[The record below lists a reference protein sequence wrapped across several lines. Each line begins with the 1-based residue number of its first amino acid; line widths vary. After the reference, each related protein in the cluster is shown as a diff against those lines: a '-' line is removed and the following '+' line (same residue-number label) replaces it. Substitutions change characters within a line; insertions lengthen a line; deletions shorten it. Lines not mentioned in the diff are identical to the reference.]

1 MFPVTVTLHDA
12 AQLTAV
18 MAALGAKSV
27 SFDESTKVVAPKS
40 SSSTSKP
47 DQPKQEKSNPATG
60 AAAAT
65 TTAPGTVAAI
75 PEEKADP
82 KPAAAAT
89 GQVQAG
95 AQTASSDVAMTE
107 ADLTKVVVATVARV
121 GKEATLDVLQTQ
133 FGVTAGK
140 QITDPA
146 IRAKAKAALEAL

>member
-18 MAALGAKSV
+18 MAALQPTTAAAKV
-27 SFDESTKVVAPKS
+27 EAPKPTKVEKAS
-40 SSSTSKP
+40 P
-47 DQPKQEKSNPATG
+47 D
-60 AAAAT
+60 T
-65 TTAPGTVAAI
+65 TTAVTKSNTTTDTKSTTEGTVSSI